1 MKLSAARVLL
11 LLSGRKGFWKNFSDN
26 FKVILKHCFKSPK
39 TYKGYIKNQFRNN
52 FLHKAT
58 QSCWGGLL
66 ESPGYGDE
74 KWILW
79 SYRYK
84 SPNSPANIAEGLSS
98 RFNTC

>member
-52 FLHKAT
+52 FLHKAA
-58 QSCWGGLL
+58 QSFL
-66 ESPGYGDE
+66 SHQVMVT
-74 KWILW
+74 
-79 SYRYK
+79 K
-84 SPNSPANIAEGLSS
+84 SGFCEAIDTNLQIHLP
-98 RFNTC
+98 T